1 MSDDDK
7 HPFVDEEARK
17 STTIV
22 TKNSIAIPRDQQKYK
37 KSDRAWN
44 WEKIV
49 DLFFPREQSP
59 KRNKY
64 AKIFLRELK
73 DEGEIDS
80 EKLNSF
86 DEWGHEKGL
95 SNLKNN
101 ILPKLRRIGVI
112 RYEYL
117 EYRGQREGKQGRRK
131 VVKPARS
138 FTSILDSMANGWAAF
153 ESAAYQSNE

>member
-1 MSDDDK
+1 MSEEK
-7 HPFVDEEARK
+7 HPFVDEAARK

-22 TKNSIAIPRDQQKYK
+22 TKHSIAIPEDEKKYK
-37 KSDRAWN
+37 KSQRAWN

-49 DLFFPREQSP
+49 DLFFPVEQSK

-64 AKIFLRELK
+64 AKIFLEELK
-73 DEGEIDS
+73 KEGKINS

-86 DEWGHEKGL
+86 DEWGHPKGK

-101 ILPKLRRIGVI
+101 ILPKLRRLGVI
-112 RYEYL
+112 KYEYL
-117 EYRGQREGKQGRRK
+117 EYRGHHEGKKGRRK

-138 FTSILDSMANGWAAF
+138 FSSILDSMANGWAAY
-153 ESAAYQSNE
+153 ESAAME

>member
-1 MSDDDK
+1 MTEDEE
-7 HPFVDEEARK
+7 HPFVDETARK
-17 STTIV
+17 TSTIV
-22 TKNSIAIPRDQQKYK
+22 TKHSMALPLDEQKFR

-44 WEKIV
+44 WEKMV
-49 DLFFPREQSP
+49 DLFFPEEQSP

-86 DEWGHEKGL
+86 DEWGHEKGK

-101 ILPKLRRIGVI
+101 ILPKLRRLGVI
-112 RYEYL
+112 KYEYL
-117 EYRGQREGKQGRRK
+117 EYRGEREGSKGRRK
-131 VVKPARS
+131 VIKPARS

-153 ESAAYQSNE
+153 ESAAFQDN

>member
-1 MSDDDK
+1 MS
-7 HPFVDEEARK
+7 EEFDPAGRK
-17 STTIV
+17 SSTIV
-22 TKNSIAIPRDQQKYK
+22 TKHSVAIPEDQGKYPL
-37 KSDRAWN
+37 SERAWN

-49 DLFFPREQSP
+49 DLFFPHEQSP

-73 DEGEIDS
+73 EEGEISS

-101 ILPKLRRIGVI
+101 ILPKLRRLGVI
-112 RYEYL
+112 QYEYL
-117 EYRGQREGKQGRRK
+117 EHRGKHEGSKGRRK
-131 VVKPARS
+131 LIKPAKS
-138 FTSILDSMANGWAAF
+138 FTSMLDSLANGWAAF
-153 ESAAYQSNE
+153 ESAAYQD

>member
-1 MSDDDK
+1 MSE

-22 TKNSIAIPRDQQKYK
+22 TKHSIAIPEDKQKYK
-37 KSDRAWN
+37 RSERAWN

-73 DEGEIDS
+73 EEGSIDS
-80 EKLNSF
+80 QKLNRF
-86 DEWGHEKGL
+86 DEWGHEKGK
-95 SNLKNN
+95 SNLKNF
-101 ILPKLRRIGVI
+101 ILPKLRRLGVI
-112 RYEYL
+112 KYEYL
-117 EYRGQREGKQGRRK
+117 EYRDRREGSQGREK
-131 VVKPARS
+131 VIKPARS
-138 FTSILDSMANGWAAF
+138 FTSILDSMANGWATY
-153 ESAAYQSNE
+153 ESAAFENTD

>member
-1 MSDDDK
+1 MSD
-7 HPFVDEEARK
+7 HPFVDEEART

-22 TKNSIAIPRDQQKYK
+22 TKGSIALPLDEQKFR

-49 DLFFPREQSP
+49 DLFFPPEQSP
-59 KRNKY
+59 KRSKY

-73 DEGEIDS
+73 EEGEIDS

-86 DEWGHEKGL
+86 DEWGHEKGK

-112 RYEYL
+112 KYDYV
-117 EYRGQREGKQGRRK
+117 EYRGRNEGKKGRRK
-131 VVKPARS
+131 IIRPASS
-138 FTSILDSMANGWAAF
+138 FTSALDSMANGWAAF
-153 ESAAYQSNE
+153 ESASRK

>member
-1 MSDDDK
+1 MSD

-17 STTIV
+17 SKTIV
-22 TKNSIAIPRDQQKYK
+22 TKYSMAIPVDEQKYK
-37 KSDRAWN
+37 KSERAWN

-49 DLFFPREQSP
+49 DLFFPEEQSP

-64 AKIFLRELK
+64 AKIFLKELK
-73 DEGEIDS
+73 EEGEIDS

-101 ILPKLRRIGVI
+101 ILPKLRRIGI
-112 RYEYL
+112 IKYDYL
-117 EYRGQREGKQGRRK
+117 EYRGASKSSKGRRK
-131 VVKPARS
+131 VIKPAKS
-138 FTSILDSMANGWAAF
+138 FTSVLDSMANGWAAF
-153 ESAAYQSNE
+153 ESAASNQ

>member
-1 MSDDDK
+1 MPDDDQ

-22 TKNSIAIPRDQQKYK
+22 TKNSFAIPRDEQKFK

-49 DLFFPREQSP
+49 DLFFPQEQSP

-73 DEGEIDS
+73 EEGEIDS
-80 EKLNSF
+80 EKLNNF
-86 DEWGHEKGL
+86 GEWGHEKGL

-112 RYEYL
+112 QY
-117 EYRGQREGKQGRRK
+117 
-131 VVKPARS
+131 
-138 FTSILDSMANGWAAF
+138 
-153 ESAAYQSNE
+153 

>member
-1 MSDDDK
+1 MADEEEQ
-7 HPFVDEEARK
+7 PFVDETARK
-17 STTIV
+17 TSTIV
-22 TKNSIAIPRDQQKYK
+22 TKHSIAIPEDEQKYK
-37 KSDRAWN
+37 KSERAWN

-49 DLFFPREQSP
+49 DLIFPEEQSP

-73 DEGEIDS
+73 DEGEINS

-86 DEWGHEKGL
+86 DEWGHEKGK

-101 ILPKLRRIGVI
+101 ILPKLRRVGMIQ
-112 RYEYL
+112 YEYL
-117 EYRGQREGKQGRRK
+117 EYRDAREGSKGRRK
-131 VVKPARS
+131 VIKPAKS

-153 ESAAYQSNE
+153 ESAAYQD

>member
-1 MSDDDK
+1 MSDD
-7 HPFVDEEARK
+7 HPFVDEEART

-22 TKNSIAIPRDQQKYK
+22 TKHSIALPLDEQKFR

-49 DLFFPREQSP
+49 DLFFPHEQSP

-73 DEGEIDS
+73 EEGQIDS
-80 EKLNSF
+80 EKLNAF
-86 DEWGHEKGL
+86 DEWGHEKGK

-112 RYEYL
+112 KYDYV
-117 EYRGQREGKQGRRK
+117 EYRGEREGDKGRRK
-131 VVKPARS
+131 IIKPASS
-138 FTSILDSMANGWAAF
+138 FTSILDSMVNGWAAF
-153 ESAAYQSNE
+153 ESASRE

>member
-1 MSDDDK
+1 MSD

-17 STTIV
+17 SSTIV
-22 TKNSIAIPRDQQKYK
+22 TKHSLAIPEDREKFK
-37 KSDRAWN
+37 LSDRAWN

-49 DLFFPREQSP
+49 DLFFPPEQAA

-73 DEGEIDS
+73 KEGEIDS

-86 DEWGHEKGL
+86 DEWGHEKGK

-101 ILPKLRRIGVI
+101 ILPKLRRLGVI
-112 RYEYL
+112 QYEYL
-117 EYRGQREGKQGRRK
+117 EYRDSREGDKGRRK
-131 VVKPARS
+131 VVKPAKS
-138 FTSILDSMANGWAAF
+138 FTSMLDAIANGWAAF
-153 ESAAYQSNE
+153 ESAAYE

>member
-1 MSDDDK
+1 MSN

-17 STTIV
+17 SSTIV
-22 TKNSIAIPRDQQKYK
+22 TKHSIAIPEDEKKYK
-37 KSDRAWN
+37 KSERAWN
-44 WEKIV
+44 WENIV

-64 AKIFLRELK
+64 AKLFLEELK
-73 DEGEIDS
+73 KEGKIDS
-80 EKLNSF
+80 TKLNNF

-112 RYEYL
+112 KYEYL
-117 EYRGQREGKQGRRK
+117 EYRGSKEGSKGRQK
-131 VVKPARS
+131 IIKPARS
-138 FTSILDSMANGWAAF
+138 FTSVLDSMANGWAAF
-153 ESAAYQSNE
+153 ESAAYQADD

>member
-1 MSDDDK
+1 MSED

-17 STTIV
+17 TSTIV
-22 TKNSIAIPRDQQKYK
+22 TKHSIALPLDEQKYRR
-37 KSDRAWN
+37 SDRAWN

-49 DLFFPREQSP
+49 DLFFPEEQSP

-73 DEGEIDS
+73 EEGEIDS
-80 EKLNSF
+80 EKLNAF
-86 DEWGHEKGL
+86 DEWGHEKGK

-101 ILPKLRRIGVI
+101 ILPKLRRLGVI
-112 RYEYL
+112 KYEYT
-117 EYRGQREGKQGRRK
+117 EFRGRNEGEKGRTK
-131 VVKPARS
+131 KVKPCGT

-153 ESAAYQSNE
+153 ESASRD

>member
-1 MSDDDK
+1 MPEVDDE
-7 HPFVDEEARK
+7 VRK
-17 STTIV
+17 SSTVV
-22 TKNSIAIPRDQQKYK
+22 TKHSIAIPLDDSKFR

-73 DEGEIDS
+73 EEGEIDS
-80 EKLNSF
+80 EKLNAF
-86 DEWGHEKGL
+86 DEWGHEKGK

-101 ILPKLRRIGVI
+101 ILPKLRRLGVI
-112 RYEYL
+112 KYDYV
-117 EYRGQREGKQGRRK
+117 EYRSQREGDQGRQK
-131 VVKPARS
+131 IVKPCSS
-138 FTSILDSMANGWAAF
+138 FTSVLDSMANGWAAY
-153 ESAAYQSNE
+153 ESASRNS

>member
-1 MSDDDK
+1 MADDEK
-7 HPFVDEEARK
+7 HPFIDEEARK

-22 TKNSIAIPRDQQKYK
+22 TKHSLAIPEDRQKYK
-37 KSDRAWN
+37 LSERAWN

-49 DLFFPREQSP
+49 DLFFPPDQSA

-64 AKIFLRELK
+64 AKIFLEELK
-73 DEGEIDS
+73 NEGEIDS

-86 DEWGHEKGL
+86 DEWGHEKGK

-101 ILPKLRRIGVI
+101 ILPKLRRLGVI
-112 RYEYL
+112 QYEYL
-117 EYRGQREGKQGRRK
+117 EYRGRSEGSQGRRK
-131 VVKPARS
+131 VIKPAKS

-153 ESAAYQSNE
+153 ESAARK